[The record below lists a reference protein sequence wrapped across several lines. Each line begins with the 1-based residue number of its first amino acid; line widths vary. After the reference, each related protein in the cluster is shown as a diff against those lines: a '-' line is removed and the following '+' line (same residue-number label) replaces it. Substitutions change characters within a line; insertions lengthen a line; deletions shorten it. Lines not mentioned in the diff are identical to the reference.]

1 MAWILLVVENLQ
13 QEMEIIKS
21 DKALVFS
28 SIGESLMSL
37 IERMLRMQD
46 LTMEQYQDL
55 PLIKVYHRLVQVL
68 MHSSDDS
75 AIQLQRDGDPQVFEQ
90 ILLDDGE
97 SKLKLKDISL
107 PGKQGCEDTL
117 RSYAFNLQR
126 HTVEKVAAEIDNC
139 MLVSRKDGKIENI
152 QSKKEDWF
160 ASYKKKSSF
169 FDVASNE
176 HLREFK
182 DEAYP
187 ADHHKISNT
196 TTLKA
201 EEKAAKKTEELAV
214 NAEKQ
219 AAQQDATLGRIQNY
233 LDRLTKQIQ
242 VATTSGDFAEVE
254 ELKTKKKTWVA
265 KEDKLLLEFM

>member
-1 MAWILLVVENLQ
+1 M
-13 QEMEIIKS
+13 
-21 DKALVFS
+21 
-28 SIGESLMSL
+28 
-37 IERMLRMQD
+37 
-46 LTMEQYQDL
+46 
-55 PLIKVYHRLVQVL
+55 
-68 MHSSDDS
+68 
-75 AIQLQRDGDPQVFEQ
+75 
-90 ILLDDGE
+90 
-97 SKLKLKDISL
+97 
-107 PGKQGCEDTL
+107 

-182 DEAYP
+182 DEAYLV
-187 ADHHKISNT
+187 DHHKISNT
-196 TTLKA
+196 TKLKA
-201 EEKAAKKTEELAV
+201 EEKAAKKMEEQAV
-214 NAEKQ
+214 KAEEQAVKAEKQ
-219 AAQQDATLGRIQNY
+219 AAQAATLGWIQNY